1 MKKITYI
8 ALIAIAGLMSA
19 CSSSKTT
26 SGAIP
31 GTDSVAVDSGQRE
44 ALSHKQLKGKWD
56 VVSINL
62 SQEEKSETM
71 SDVFITFADSS
82 FGGKA
87 PCNHIGGSYRMDKN
101 SISFDQIIST
111 KMACERSSQENAFIN
126 LLDSKVSSYS
136 ITDNELLLKD
146 DSNRTVLECRK
157 AAN

>member
-1 MKKITYI
+1 MNKIIHI
-8 ALIAIAGLMSA
+8 AFIAIAGLMSA
-19 CSSSKTT
+19 CSGSKTT
-26 SGAIP
+26 SGSIP
-31 GTDSVAVDSGQRE
+31 GADSVTVDSSQKE

-62 SQEEKSETM
+62 SQQEKPETM

-87 PCNHIGGSYRMDKN
+87 PCNHIGGNYRMEGN
-101 SISFDQIIST
+101 TISFDQIIST
-111 KMACERSSQENAFIN
+111 KMACERTSQENAFIN
-126 LLDSKVSSYS
+126 LLDSKVKSYS